1 MFREICKDFE
11 YQVKMSGFD
20 SVDNGES
27 DDFCRHWSDTE
38 FCIRKIDL
46 TGFIRKKSQG
56 LNDCNCNGN
65 KKG

>member
-1 MFREICKDFE
+1 
-11 YQVKMSGFD
+11 MSGFD

-46 TGFIRKKSQG
+46 TGLIREKSQG
-56 LNDCNCNGN
+56 LNDGNCNGN